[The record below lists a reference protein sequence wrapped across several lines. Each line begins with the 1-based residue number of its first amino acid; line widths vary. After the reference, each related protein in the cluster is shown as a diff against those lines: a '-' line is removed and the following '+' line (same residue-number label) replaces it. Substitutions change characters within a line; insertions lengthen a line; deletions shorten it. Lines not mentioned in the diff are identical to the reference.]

1 MTSASLSPQLQAIF
15 EAERA
20 LRKAET
26 ELLQGDPKELAGI
39 LTEAVAQAKAEADP
53 YEAELRLARLSD
65 LCAQVPGDAMADALL
80 AILDEEQPGV
90 RVQAAE
96 AMVDVA
102 YDRYAEVARA
112 IERALSRGDNGP
124 AMQELPWVI
133 AEVAEPSAVG
143 LIGRFLLHQ
152 NEEVV
157 ASAIEALARLG
168 DPAAI
173 AALKKLA
180 KDPRVVTVEEGDE
193 EFTSTLGELA
203 SEAIETLSE

>member
-1 MTSASLSPQLQAIF
+1 MSLATQLQAIF
-15 EAERA
+15 DAERA
-20 LRKAET
+20 LRRAES
-26 ELLQGDPKELAGI
+26 ELLQGDPKQLQTL
-39 LTEAVAQAKAEADP
+39 LTQAVADAKAQDDP
-53 YEAELRLARLSD
+53 AEAELQLT
-65 LCAQVPGDAMADALL
+65 GDTMADALL
-80 AILDEEQPGV
+80 AILDEDQPGV

-96 AMVDVA
+96 ALVDVA

-112 IERALSRGDNGP
+112 IERMLSRGDDGP

-133 AEVAEPSAVG
+133 AEVAEPSAVA
-143 LIGRFLLHQ
+143 LIGRFLLHR

-168 DPAAI
+168 DPAAV
-173 AALKKLA
+173 AGLKKLA

-203 SEAIETLSE
+203 EEAIETLSE